1 METTFSDYDSA
12 GGNEPLRKIKGKV
25 TVFLIMILVF
35 RFILVSDQDDCLTPS
50 PQDSPKETST
60 VTSEQQNAV
69 SAALAAGVP
78 ARQQRRLVESSS
90 SSSSSPSPSPSPS
103 SSSSVSPAWRTPP
116 HRGKLWSS
124 ASRRML
130 TTDGSISAR

>member
-12 GGNEPLRKIKGKV
+12 GGNEPLRKTKVKV
-25 TVFLIMILVF
+25 TVFLIIMILVF
-35 RFILVSDQDDCLTPS
+35 RFILVSDQDNCLTPC

-60 VTSEQQNAV
+60 VTSKQQNAV

-78 ARQQRRLVESSS
+78 AGQQRRWAEST
-90 SSSSSPSPSPSPS
+90 SSSSSP
-103 SSSSVSPAWRTPP
+103 VSPAWRTPP